1 MTGEHMRMNSIP
13 NLILRGSVLL
23 VVLLLLV
30 TPLYL
35 IIRTAEAGS
44 ELFNLFFRW
53 RNAAIWGRTIL
64 LCVSVTAGTTVIAV
78 PLAWLIERTD
88 IPLRRF
94 WSITAALPLV
104 IPSYVYAYLFIVTF
118 GPKGTL
124 QQWLQPLFGI
134 ERLPE
139 IQGFWGA
146 FIVLTLIGYPYT
158 YLSVRAALRNLDP
171 NLAEAARSLGLTTR
185 QALWQIELPQL
196 RPAIVAG
203 GLLVALYALR
213 DFGAVTML
221 RYSTFTRVIYI
232 QYQSFFSRSQAAA
245 LAFQLVLI
253 ALVVLYA
260 EHRTRGRARYQR
272 ISVGVARSRKPQPL
286 GRFKIPALLFAGS
299 TVLFALIIPAASLI
313 FWVVRG
319 LNQESGVRAIAG
331 QSNVIEFWSL
341 WEPALNSLTASG
353 LAAIIT
359 VMAAIP
365 VTILIV
371 RSKSRYSEFVEE
383 LSYSAFA
390 LPGLVVALALVW
402 FGANYA
408 LPLYQTLPL
417 LLAGYVVLF
426 IPQAIGNVR
435 ASLLQMS
442 PHVEEAGRTLGENG
456 VGVLRKITLPII
468 RPGLVAGGAL
478 VFLTAMKEL
487 PATLLLSPTGFNTL
501 AVEVWTNISEA
512 FFAQAAL
519 PTLLLLVLSSVP
531 LAFLNAKN

>member
-1 MTGEHMRMNSIP
+1 MRRNTIS
-13 NLILRGSVLL
+13 NLIMRGAVLL
-23 VVLLLLV
+23 VVLLLLI

-44 ELFNLFFRW
+44 DLFDLFFRW
-53 RNAAIWGRTIL
+53 RNAEIWGRTIL
-64 LCVSVTAGTTVIAV
+64 LCVSVTTTCTMIAV

-88 IPLRRF
+88 LPMRRF

-118 GPKGTL
+118 GPKGLL
-124 QQWLQPLFGI
+124 QQWLAPLGV
-134 ERLPE
+134 ERLPD

-146 FIVLTLIGYPYT
+146 LIVLSLIGYPYI

-171 NLAEAARSLGLTTR
+171 NLSEAARSLGLSTR
-185 QALWQIELPQL
+185 QAFWQIELPQL

-221 RYSTFTRVIYI
+221 RYSTFTRVIYV

-253 ALVVLYA
+253 ALIVLYA

-272 ISVGVARSRKPQPL
+272 ISVGVARKRKRIEL
-286 GRFKIPALLFAGS
+286 GRLKLPALLFTGS
-299 TVLFALIIPAASLI
+299 VVIFSLIIPAASLI
-313 FWVVRG
+313 YWVVRG
-319 LNQESGVRAIAG
+319 LTQQSGMREVAG
-331 QSNVIEFWSL
+331 QANIVDVWSL
-341 WEPALNSLTASG
+341 WEPALNSVTASG
-353 LAAIIT
+353 LAAFIT
-359 VMAAIP
+359 VIAAIP
-365 VTILIV
+365 VSILIV
-371 RSKSRYSEFVEE
+371 KSKDKYSEFVEE
-383 LSYSAFA
+383 LSYAAYA

-408 LPLYQTLPL
+408 LPIYQTLPL
-417 LLAGYVVLF
+417 LLAGYVILF
-426 IPQAIGNVR
+426 IPQAIGNIR

-456 VGVLRKITLPII
+456 AGVLRKITLPII
-468 RPGLVAGGAL
+468 RPGLFAGGAL

-487 PATLLLSPTGFNTL
+487 PATLLLSPTGYNTL

-512 FFAQAAL
+512 FFAQAAI
-519 PTLLLLVLSSVP
+519 PTLLLLILSSVP
-531 LAFLNAKN
+531 LAFLNARQ

>member
-1 MTGEHMRMNSIP
+1 M
-13 NLILRGSVLL
+13 
-23 VVLLLLV
+23 VVLLLLI

-35 IIRTAEAGS
+35 IIRTAEVGS
-44 ELFNLFFRW
+44 ELGDLVFTL
-53 RNAAIWGRTIL
+53 RNAQIWGRTIL
-64 LCVSVTAGTTVIAV
+64 LCVSVTLLTTAIAV

-88 IPLRRF
+88 LPLRRF

-104 IPSYVYAYLFIVTF
+104 IPSYVYAYLFLVTF
-118 GPKGTL
+118 GPKGLL
-124 QQWLQPLFGI
+124 QQWLEPLTGI
-134 ERLPE
+134 ERLPD

-146 FIVLTLIGYPYT
+146 LIVLSLIGYPYT

-171 NLAEAARSLGLTTR
+171 NLSEAARSLGLNTR
-185 QALWQIELPQL
+185 QAFWQIELPQL

-253 ALVVLYA
+253 ALIVLYA

-272 ISVGVARSRKPQPL
+272 VSIGVARSRKRVEL
-286 GRFKIPALLFAGS
+286 GRLKIPALIFTATVVIVSLLIPAGS
-299 TVLFALIIPAASLI
+299 LLY
-313 FWVVRG
+313 WVFRG
-319 LNQESGVRAIAG
+319 LSQQGGVRAVAG
-331 QSNVIEFWSL
+331 SSNVQDVWTL
-341 WEPALNSLTASG
+341 WEPAINSVTASG
-353 LAAIIT
+353 LAAVIT
-359 VMAAIP
+359 VIAAIP
-365 VTILIV
+365 VAILIV
-371 RSKSRYSEFVEE
+371 KSRDKYSEFVEE

-408 LPLYQTLPL
+408 LPIYQTLPL
-417 LLAGYVVLF
+417 LLAGYVILF
-426 IPQAIGNVR
+426 IPQAIGTIR

-456 VGVLRKITLPII
+456 AGVLRKITLPII
-468 RPGLVAGGAL
+468 RPGLLAGGAL

-487 PATLLLSPTGFNTL
+487 PATLLLSPTGYNTL

-512 FFAQAAL
+512 FFAQAAI
-519 PTLLLLVLSSVP
+519 PTLLLLILSSVP
-531 LAFLNAKN
+531 LAFLNARN